1 MDTFDH
7 KYELMMKVA
16 VLGNSLVLMALTW
29 SRELRK
35 SPRNILI
42 GTLATSDLLLCCTMP
57 LTAIDV
63 LTKSWPFGKDS
74 VILCKIVKSSSAVA
88 VYLSSMVLI
97 LIAVDRY
104 RIIQSS
110 R

>member
-1 MDTFDH
+1 MNTFDH

-63 LTKSWPFGKDS
+63 LTKSWPFGKNS
-74 VILCKIVKSSSAVA
+74 VILCKIVKLIKSAFLKINVRRHFRSA
-88 VYLSSMVLI
+88 GTS
-97 LIAVDRY
+97 
-104 RIIQSS
+104 
-110 R
+110 